1 MLFDSFEQVFRKE
14 FINFALYKH
23 GVNKVVITLVIKL
36 EGCLQ
41 AVDICQQPFNNPKKQ
56 IFGYKVIS
64 IINTQLLL
72 FTFLEIK
79 IFSSKI

>member
-23 GVNKVVITLVIKL
+23 GVNKVGITLVIKL

-41 AVDICQQPFNNPKKQ
+41 AVDICQLPFNNPKKQ
-56 IFGYKVIS
+56 IFCLKVIS
-64 IINTQLLL
+64 IINTPLLL